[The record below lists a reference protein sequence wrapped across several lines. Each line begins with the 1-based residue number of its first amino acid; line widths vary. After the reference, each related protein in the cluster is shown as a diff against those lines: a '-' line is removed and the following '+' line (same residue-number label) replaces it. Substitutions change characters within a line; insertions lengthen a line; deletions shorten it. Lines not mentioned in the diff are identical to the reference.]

1 MPTSPSS
8 STSKSSRQPKL
19 NKLSTYTPKTL
30 LTRLLH
36 DDTIDDNQFRKL
48 AILSGAQFIDLFEM
62 NDETKEA
69 IPRTKRQLLVHLQH
83 MEEQKVIWVT
93 PALMLGG
100 MGAAVGWYLNASAV
114 NKTLKNGAGQVM
126 KGAQEGAKKV
136 TKWTKD
142 TVDAGVNQGIT
153 QASRVYRALT
163 KKKKMNNGGETTGDD
178 VHANNLKTIG
188 GVVGG
193 PTQTAWNAWTWS
205 LFHTS
210 PLQMIFNSAT
220 SLGGTWITTNILRNF
235 VEGAPR
241 RIIDGFQ
248 EVLYGNWRGPDAR
261 TANAKRGILAI
272 IVLYFLQGALS
283 YIFAPVKATTDF
295 FGNWWRDEANRKTI
309 RIKAAE
315 EQKLHQKK
323 QQFELEK
330 ELKVQQAQQDATQ
343 KEIQLKQSIQRDEL
357 NFKEKQ
363 HREKLELEKL
373 KIEGDAKIKEVLAQQ
388 ELLTL
393 QLNQTKYEDESKEKK
408 EKKDEQRTL
417 QLRRTERYNNFI
429 NQLKRFQTALYVLPA
444 TATIV
449 MLYYKMCQRR
459 TKEAVFHVLHN
470 NYRKAI
476 PYKPYNGKALRNI
489 DYTLHKMF
497 LASAK
502 KDESVD
508 ALRYRIIQ
516 YHHST
521 FGSRFGSKTRLI
533 MLNHLVEPT
542 GHLRDSPDQIASA
555 IVKYQSTFT
564 DVLSGRMFT
573 RVARNTLRTLGNV
586 TGLRRRSSSH
596 SWLKTKTKR
605 NPTKARSSSSHR
617 KTSKKTSSRSGSRRR
632 TKTTRTR
639 KP

>member
-1 MPTSPSS
+1 MNMMDEYDVDEYGGQHIEMKEVCAMNSKTTFSNRITIISSQTLRHILDTCWIHTGHILDTYCRHIQLVIFSVIIYYFVPLRFYAACYCRSLSNHMPTSPSS
-8 STSKSSRQPKL
+8 STSKSSRQTKL

-69 IPRTKRQLLVHLQH
+69 IPRTKHQLLVHLQH

-100 MGAAVGWYLNASAV
+100 MGAAVGWYLNASTV
-114 NKTLKNGAGQVM
+114 NKTLKDGAGQMM
-126 KGAQEGAKKV
+126 KGVKRGATKV
-136 TKWTKD
+136 TKWTND
-142 TVDAGVNQGIT
+142 MVNG
-153 QASRVYRALT
+153 SRMYQALT
-163 KKKKMNNGGETTGDD
+163 KKKTNNGVGAHGHTQIGGMRRNIEVPLTPYDIIGGITYALALFMLYGVSQMLYNTMKPIVVEPYKILLKSGSFIGSSLKKILDLQD
-178 VHANNLKTIG
+178 KKLELKT
-188 GVVGG
+188 
-193 PTQTAWNAWTWS
+193 QQAQQELQRSLQWS
-205 LFHTS
+205 
-210 PLQMIFNSAT
+210 QE
-220 SLGGTWITTNILRNF
+220 NI
-235 VEGAPR
+235 
-241 RIIDGFQ
+241 
-248 EVLYGNWRGPDAR
+248 
-261 TANAKRGILAI
+261 
-272 IVLYFLQGALS
+272 
-283 YIFAPVKATTDF
+283 
-295 FGNWWRDEANRKTI
+295 RK
-309 RIKAAE
+309 E
-315 EQKLHQKK
+315 
-323 QQFELEK
+323 
-330 ELKVQQAQQDATQ
+330 ELKVQQQELEYNHHIK
-343 KEIQLKQSIQRDEL
+343 KEQIKAEQNANQMMEQLKMTKL
-357 NFKEKQ
+357 HLKEK
-363 HREKLELEKL
+363 
-373 KIEGDAKIKEVLAQQ
+373 DAKIEQ
-388 ELLTL
+388 L
-393 QLNQTKYEDESKEKK
+393 QLLHT
-408 EKKDEQRTL
+408 R
-417 QLRRTERYNNFI
+417 RYNNVVT
-429 NQLKRFQTALYVLPA
+429 QLNRFKTALCVLPA

-470 NYRKAI
+470 NYRKEI

-521 FGSRFGSKTRLI
+521 FGSHFGSKTKLI

-573 RVARNTLRTLGNV
+573 RIARNTLRTLGNV

>member
-1 MPTSPSS
+1 MLYNTMKPIVVEPYKLLLKSCSFIGSS
-8 STSKSSRQPKL
+8 LLKSGSFIGSSLK
-19 NKLSTYTPKTL
+19 K
-30 LTRLLH
+30 
-36 DDTIDDNQFRKL
+36 
-48 AILSGAQFIDLFEM
+48 ILDLQ
-62 NDETKEA
+62 DK
-69 IPRTKRQLLVHLQH
+69 QL
-83 MEEQKVIWVT
+83 E
-93 PALMLGG
+93 
-100 MGAAVGWYLNASAV
+100 
-114 NKTLKNGAGQVM
+114 
-126 KGAQEGAKKV
+126 
-136 TKWTKD
+136 
-142 TVDAGVNQGIT
+142 
-153 QASRVYRALT
+153 
-163 KKKKMNNGGETTGDD
+163 
-178 VHANNLKTIG
+178 LKT
-188 GVVGG
+188 
-193 PTQTAWNAWTWS
+193 QQAQ
-205 LFHTS
+205 HE
-210 PLQMIFNSAT
+210 LQT
-220 SLGGTWITTNILRNF
+220 SLQWSQENI
-235 VEGAPR
+235 
-241 RIIDGFQ
+241 
-248 EVLYGNWRGPDAR
+248 
-261 TANAKRGILAI
+261 
-272 IVLYFLQGALS
+272 
-283 YIFAPVKATTDF
+283 
-295 FGNWWRDEANRKTI
+295 RK
-309 RIKAAE
+309 E
-315 EQKLHQKK
+315 
-323 QQFELEK
+323 
-330 ELKVQQAQQDATQ
+330 ELKVQQQELEYNHHIK
-343 KEIQLKQSIQRDEL
+343 KEQIKAEQNANQMTEQLKMTKLHLI
-357 NFKEKQ
+357 EKDT
-363 HREKLELEKL
+363 
-373 KIEGDAKIKEVLAQQ
+373 KIEQ
-388 ELLTL
+388 L
-393 QLNQTKYEDESKEKK
+393 QLFHT
-408 EKKDEQRTL
+408 R
-417 QLRRTERYNNFI
+417 RYNNVV
-429 NQLKRFQTALYVLPA
+429 NQLNRFKTALCVLPA

-533 MLNHLVEPT
+533 LLNHLVEPT

-573 RVARNTLRTLGNV
+573 RIARNTLRTLGNV